1 MNVPHH
7 QGDRFFNPS
16 ASVGT
21 KFRSKAVD
29 AKLPPPGGKIR
40 GSHFFHWSDGH
51 TSIITEANETRIFS
65 PQRHGGAEKT
75 TTKKDETLA
84 AFAMPLG

>member
-7 QGDRFFNPS
+7 QGDGFFNPPV
-16 ASVGT
+16 SVGT

-29 AKLPPPGGKIR
+29 TKFPPPGGKIR

-51 TSIITEANETRIFS
+51 TLII
-65 PQRHGGAEKT
+65 
-75 TTKKDETLA
+75 A
-84 AFAMPLG
+84 AGNRA